1 MVMELVKSEN
11 RIEDALLLVGKFM
24 GQEQFY
30 DVSLY
35 FLERNEK
42 RDIVR
47 DDTIFKEILQSLDVM
62 NLREAKK
69 VEFRLKNSG
78 GN

>member
-1 MVMELVKSEN
+1 MELVKSEN

-24 GQEQFY
+24 GQEQFLD

-42 RDIVR
+42 RDIVQ
-47 DDTIFKEILQSLDVM
+47 DDTIFKEILQSLDAM
-62 NLREAKK
+62 NLREATK
-69 VEFRLKNSG
+69 VEFR
-78 GN
+78 

>member
-11 RIEDALLLVGKFM
+11 RIDDALLWVGKFM
-24 GQEQFY
+24 GQEQFLD

-47 DDTIFKEILQSLDVM
+47 DDAIFKEILQSLDAI

-69 VEFRLKNSG
+69 VEFR
-78 GN
+78 

>member
-11 RIEDALLLVGKFM
+11 RIEDALLFVGKFM
-24 GQEQFY
+24 GQEQFLD

-47 DDTIFKEILQSLDVM
+47 DDTIFKEILQSLDAM

-69 VEFRLKNSG
+69 VEFR
-78 GN
+78 